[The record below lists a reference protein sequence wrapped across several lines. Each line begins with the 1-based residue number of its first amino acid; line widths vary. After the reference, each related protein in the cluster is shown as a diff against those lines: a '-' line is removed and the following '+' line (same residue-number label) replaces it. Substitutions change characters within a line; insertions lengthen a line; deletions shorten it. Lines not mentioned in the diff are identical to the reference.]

1 MNLFR
6 LKKDKGFKDKII
18 RDKRTLFES
27 DEED

>member
-27 DEED
+27 GEED